1 MNIQNDETMGPS
13 SIKTVINMIWWGLF
27 LDITNRQPSMF
38 HVSENG
44 GCHTH
49 VGYSGEAD
57 ERSDFWVPHVQLAG
71 MNTGIA
77 GF

>member
-27 LDITNRQPSMF
+27 LDIANRQPSMF
-38 HVSENG
+38 HVSEHG

-49 VGYSGEAD
+49 VD
-57 ERSDFWVPHVQLAG
+57 
-71 MNTGIA
+71 
-77 GF
+77 